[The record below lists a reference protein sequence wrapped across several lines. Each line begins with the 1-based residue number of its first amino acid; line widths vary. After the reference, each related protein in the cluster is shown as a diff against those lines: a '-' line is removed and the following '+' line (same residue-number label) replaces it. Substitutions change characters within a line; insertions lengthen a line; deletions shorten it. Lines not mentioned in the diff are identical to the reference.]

1 MPHRAALLQNWWL
14 LCIMAEKECCRP
26 GISLGDASAGKYK
39 LYRRANMVVLQEWL
53 GRCGSRRSR
62 DSSHLR
68 ASSATRSFSPHWV
81 FVKAFAWLGHE
92 MSSLIIQ
99 VQHRICG
106 FSGKAGFMRMVL
118 DFHRIMEPQDRHG
131 WLHAL
136 VCGSFRRAS
145 LRPADSKPILDRIYK
160 NGGSSPHLWL
170 ASIFHQCKQT
180 NLHVFW
186 EKY

>member
-1 MPHRAALLQNWWL
+1 
-14 LCIMAEKECCRP
+14 MAEKECCRP

-118 DFHRIMEPQDRHG
+118 DFHRIMEPQDSH
-131 WLHAL
+131 
-136 VCGSFRRAS
+136 
-145 LRPADSKPILDRIYK
+145 
-160 NGGSSPHLWL
+160 GGSMSWFAEASVVCLSGLLTASQYWIEFTEMVVVHCFCVWH
-170 ASIFHQCKQT
+170 SIFHQGKQT
-180 NLHVFW
+180 NLHVF
-186 EKY
+186 